1 MNEIYPFMSTFIS
14 THNVLTTQVLKTN
27 WWKLLPTFHRWK
39 KKASHTHFF
48 FKSKI
53 SYCLYKNN
61 NNKNPGSKLQW
72 SSANRQGVLQDHP
85 RLRRHMYQLASS
97 VLVLLHSLSFSE
109 VSSLDNCTPIQA
121 AFLIILSQRFRYVEH
136 QTLSPSQRL
145 WFSRLG
151 MGPTGDARM
160 ILCCQIY

>member
-1 MNEIYPFMSTFIS
+1 MKITTYIS
-14 THNVLTTQVLKTN
+14 QM
-27 WWKLLPTFHRWK
+27 K
-39 KKASHTHFF
+39 KKSITYSFFF